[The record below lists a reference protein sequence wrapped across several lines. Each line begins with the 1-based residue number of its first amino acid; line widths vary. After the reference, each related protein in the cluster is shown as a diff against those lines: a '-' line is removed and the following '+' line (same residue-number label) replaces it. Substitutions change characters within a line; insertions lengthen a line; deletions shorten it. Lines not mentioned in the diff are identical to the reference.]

1 MKKES
6 VIANR
11 RSASPESRSDSHG
24 PVERRAFLAR
34 GIKVA
39 GALAAGGVAS
49 TANAQARAAE
59 SIGAQLPSW
68 MTIEGAPMRA
78 YGQPS
83 KFEEPVKRV
92 VGQLYGKL
100 APGAGASFTPLQSLT
115 GTVTPNGLHFERH
128 HNGVPDIDPAH
139 HKLLIH
145 GLVRK
150 PLLFDVAAL
159 MRYPMTSRTCF
170 IECSGNSS
178 RNTLPQA
185 QDVPCGTIHGLV
197 SCSEWTGL
205 PLAVLLNEAGVDAS
219 AKWLLAE
226 GADAAGMSRSIPLN
240 KALDDTLIALYQ
252 NGERLRP
259 EQGYPMRLVL
269 PGWEGN
275 MNVKWLHRLKLT
287 DGPTH
292 TRDETSKYTDLMRD
306 GKARQFTYEL
316 GVKSV
321 ITQPSGGM
329 TMQGPGLYEL
339 SGLAWSGAGRV
350 TKVEVSSDA
359 GATWRDAMLQSP
371 VLSKALTR
379 FRLPW
384 NWNGAAAMLQSRAT
398 DEKGNVQE
406 SRAAWNA
413 LYSPANRYHNTMIQT
428 WAVNADGSVKNV
440 YA

>member
-1 MKKES
+1 MKKS
-6 VIANR
+6 DIANQHAA
-11 RSASPESRSDSHG
+11 ASGSTTHNPG
-24 PVERRAFLAR
+24 PSPRRAFLAR
-34 GIKVA
+34 GVQAA
-39 GALAAGGVAS
+39 GAIAASGVAT
-49 TANAQARAAE
+49 TAGAQARAAE
-59 SIGAQLPSW
+59 SGAGQLPSW
-68 MTIEGAPMRA
+68 MTTEGAPMRA

-83 KFEEPVKRV
+83 KFEEPVKRL
-92 VGQLYGKL
+92 VGQPYGKL

-128 HNGVPDIDPAH
+128 HGGVPDIDPAR

-145 GLVRK
+145 GLVKK
-150 PLLFDVAAL
+150 PLVFDVAAL
-159 MRYPMTSRTCF
+159 MRYPMVSRTYF
-170 IECSGNSS
+170 IECSGNSF

-185 QDVPCGTIHGLV
+185 QDVACGAIHGLL

-205 PLAVLLNEAGVDAS
+205 PLAVLLDEAGVDAS

-226 GADAAGMSRSIPLN
+226 GADAAGMSRSIPLS

-259 EQGYPMRLVL
+259 EQGYPLRLVL

-275 MNVKWLHRLKLT
+275 MNVKWLHRIKLT

-292 TRDETSKYTDLMRD
+292 TKDETSRYTDLMRD
-306 GKARQFTYEL
+306 GKARQFTFEL

-339 SGLAWSGAGRV
+339 SGLAWSGTGRV
-350 TKVEVSSDA
+350 AKVEVSADG
-359 GATWRDAMLQSP
+359 GATWRDAMLQAP
-371 VLSKALTR
+371 VLSKSLTR
-379 FRLPW
+379 FRMPW
-384 NWNGAAAMLQSRAT
+384 NWSGSPSMLQSRAT

-406 SRAAWNA
+406 SRSAWNA

>member
-1 MKKES
+1 M
-6 VIANR
+6 VTPITTR
-11 RSASPESRSDSHG
+11 DSASPESRSDTHD

-34 GIKVA
+34 GMQVA
-39 GALAAGGVAS
+39 GALAAGGMTGTVGAQTRAGES
-49 TANAQARAAE
+49 TAAH
-59 SIGAQLPSW
+59 LPSW
-68 MTIEGAPMRA
+68 MTTEGAPMRA

-83 KFEEPVKRV
+83 KFEEPVKRSV
-92 VGQLYGKL
+92 AQLYPKV
-100 APGAGASFTPLQSLT
+100 AEGAGASFTPLQSLK
-115 GTVTPNGLHFERH
+115 GTITPNGLHFERH
-128 HNGVPDIDPAH
+128 HNGVPDIDPAR

-145 GLVRK
+145 GLVKK
-150 PLLFDVAAL
+150 PLAFDVAAL
-159 MRYPMTSRTCF
+159 LRYPMVSRTCF
-170 IECSGNSS
+170 IECSGNSA
-178 RNTLPQA
+178 RNTLPKA
-185 QDVPCGTIHGLV
+185 LDVTCGALHGLV

-219 AKWLLAE
+219 AQWLLAE
-226 GADAAGMSRSIPLN
+226 GADSAGMSRSIPLS
-240 KALDDTLIALYQ
+240 KALDDTLLALYQ

-275 MNVKWLHRLKLT
+275 MSVKWLHRLKVT

-292 TRDETSKYTDLMRD
+292 TKDETSRYTDLQRD
-306 GKARQFTYEL
+306 GKARQFTFEL
-316 GVKSV
+316 GVKSA

-350 TKVEVSSDA
+350 AKVEVSADG
-359 GATWRDAMLQSP
+359 GATWRDAMLQAP
-371 VLSKALTR
+371 VLLKSVTR
-379 FRLPW
+379 FHLPW
-384 NWNGAAAMLQSRAT
+384 NWSGAPAMLQSRAT

-406 SRAAWNA
+406 SRSAWNA